1 MHGVFYRHH
10 HGYVFIN
17 AVIMLIMYV
26 VERKVRLRQYGRQIM
41 YDFDWSSIVPSMPYL
56 LAGLV
61 ITLKI
66 TVIAIVVGIV
76 WGTLLAVMR
85 LSSFMPLARFA
96 KSYVNVF
103 RSIPLVMVL
112 LWFYLIVP
120 GFLQNVLGLSPKTDI
135 RLISAMVAFSMFEA
149 AYYSEI
155 IRAGIQ
161 SISRGQSSAAL
172 ALGMTHWQS
181 MRLVILPQAFRA
193 MVPLLLT
200 GDRPVRDTSLVY
212 VLSLADFF
220 RTASTIGERDG
231 TRVEMILFAGG
242 VYFVISL
249 SASLLVSW
257 LKKRT
262 V

>member
-1 MHGVFYRHH
+1 
-10 HGYVFIN
+10 
-17 AVIMLIMYV
+17 MY
-26 VERKVRLRQYGRQIM
+26 E
-41 YDFDWSSIVPSMPYL
+41 FDWSSIAPSLPYL
-56 LAGLV
+56 LQGLGV
-61 ITLKI
+61 TIKI
-66 TVIAIVVGIV
+66 TVIAVIFGIL

-85 LSSFMPLARFA
+85 LSSFKPISWFA
-96 KSYVNVF
+96 KLYVNLF
-103 RSIPLVMVL
+103 RSVPLVMVL

-120 GFLQNVLGLSPKTDI
+120 SFLQNVLGLSPKTDI
-135 RLISAMVAFSMFEA
+135 RLVSAMVAFSLFEA

-161 SISRGQSSAAL
+161 SIARGQASAAL

-200 GDRPVRDTSLVY
+200 QGIVLFQDTSLVY

-220 RTASTIGERDG
+220 RTASSIGERDG
-231 TRVEMILFAGG
+231 TQVEMILFAGF
-242 VYFVISL
+242 VYFIISIC
-249 SASLLVSW
+249 ASMLVNY

>member
-1 MHGVFYRHH
+1 
-10 HGYVFIN
+10 
-17 AVIMLIMYV
+17 
-26 VERKVRLRQYGRQIM
+26 M
-41 YDFDWSSIVPSMPYL
+41 YDFDWSSIIPSMPYL

-66 TVIAIVVGIV
+66 TVTAIVVGIV
-76 WGTLLAVMR
+76 WGTILAVMR
-85 LSSFMPLARFA
+85 LSSFLPLAWFA
-96 KSYVNVF
+96 KTYVNVF

-135 RLISAMVAFSMFEA
+135 RLISAMIAFSMFEA
-149 AYYSEI
+149 AYYSE
-155 IRAGIQ
+155 IQ

-181 MRLVILPQAFRA
+181 MKLVILPQAFRA

-200 GDRPVRDTSLVY
+200 QGIVLFQDTSLVY

-231 TRVEMILFAGG
+231 TQVEMILFAGA
-242 VYFVISL
+242 VYFVFSL

>member
-1 MHGVFYRHH
+1 
-10 HGYVFIN
+10 
-17 AVIMLIMYV
+17 
-26 VERKVRLRQYGRQIM
+26 
-41 YDFDWSSIVPSMPYL
+41 MPYL
-56 LAGLV
+56 LDGLV

-66 TVIAIVVGIV
+66 TVTAIIIGIV

-85 LSSFMPLARFA
+85 LSSFKPLAWFA
-96 KSYVNVF
+96 TAYVNVF

-181 MRLVILPQAFRA
+181 MQLIILPQAFRA

-200 GDRPVRDTSLVY
+200 QGIVLFQDTSLVY
-212 VLSLADFF
+212 VVGATDLLGA
-220 RTASTIGERDG
+220 ASKVANRDN
-231 TRVEMILFAGG
+231 TLVEMCVAVAVI
-242 VYFVISL
+242 YFVISFTL
-249 SASLLVSW
+249 SRLV
-257 LKKRT
+257 KRLHT
-262 V
+262 RIAIVR

>member
-1 MHGVFYRHH
+1 
-10 HGYVFIN
+10 
-17 AVIMLIMYV
+17 MY
-26 VERKVRLRQYGRQIM
+26 E
-41 YDFDWSSIVPSMPYL
+41 FDWSSIIPSLPYL

-66 TVIAIVVGIV
+66 TVTAVVVGIV
-76 WGTLLAVMR
+76 WGTILAVMR
-85 LSSFMPLARFA
+85 LSSFAPIAWFA
-96 KSYVNVF
+96 KAYVNVF

-161 SISRGQSSAAL
+161 SISRGQSSAA
-172 ALGMTHWQS
+172 
-181 MRLVILPQAFRA
+181 

-200 GDRPVRDTSLVY
+200 QGIVLFQDTSLVY

-231 TRVEMILFAGG
+231 TQVEMILFAGA

-249 SASLLVSW
+249 SASLLVSY